1 MHYMPP
7 VFTGLVEDV
16 GTVASRAA
24 RGPGARLV
32 IATSLGPLALGE
44 SVAVH
49 GVCLTVDRFAPG
61 SFEADCSNE
70 TLAVTTLG
78 ALRVGSRVHLER
90 ALLPTSRL
98 GGHIV
103 SGHVDGVGHLV
114 AREDHGTSRKL
125 VFRVPPPLARYVAEK
140 GSIAIDGVSL
150 TVNGVEG
157 DVFDVVI
164 IPHTQDKTTL
174 AALAVGDAVNLET
187 DILARYVAR
196 LASFDPPRTETTDEA
211 SDERLLTKLRAG
223 GW

>member
-1 MHYMPP
+1 MPA

-16 GTVASRAA
+16 GTVAARVA
-24 RGPGARLV
+24 RGPGARLT

-49 GVCLTVDRFAPG
+49 GVCLTVDHLG
-61 SFEADCSNE
+61 SGTFEADCSNE

-78 ALRVGSRVHLER
+78 TVRVGSKVHLER

-98 GGHIV
+98 GGHFV

-114 AREDHGTSRKL
+114 AREELGASRKL
-125 VFRVPPPLARYVAEK
+125 VFRVPGPLARYVAEK
-140 GSIAIDGVSL
+140 GSNAIDGVSL
-150 TVNGVEG
+150 TVNGVAG
-157 DVFDVVI
+157 DVLDVMIV
-164 IPHTQDKTTL
+164 PHTQGKTTL
-174 AALAVGDAVNLET
+174 AALVVGDPVNLET

-196 LASFDPPRTETTDEA
+196 LQSFDAKRQENDHEA
-211 SDERLLTKLRAG
+211 SERDGRLLTKLREG

>member
-1 MHYMPP
+1 MHYIRP

-24 RGPGARLV
+24 RGPGARLT

-44 SVAVH
+44 SIAVN
-49 GVCLTVDRFAPG
+49 GVCLTVDRFAPAA
-61 SFEADCSNE
+61 FEADCSGE

-90 ALLPTSRL
+90 ALTPSARM

-114 AREDHGTSRKL
+114 SRARAGAAEKL
-125 VFRVPPPLARYVAEK
+125 VFRVPPALARYVAEK
-140 GSIAIDGVSL
+140 GSIALDGVSL
-150 TVNGVEG
+150 TVNGVAG
-157 DVFDVVI
+157 DAFDVMI

-174 AALAVGDAVNLET
+174 ASLTAGDAVNVET

-196 LASFDPPRTETTDEA
+196 LLDTATAPET
-211 SDERLLTKLRAG
+211 SDAAWTERLQRAG
-223 GW
+223 YL